1 MYWGKPKNNEARLA
15 HICKSTPIID
25 THNDLPYLLRLQLH
39 NEFQDE
45 FKFKFNDT
53 LTSNTDIPRLKKGK
67 IGVQFLSCYIE
78 CKESDHLY
86 QDFNKP
92 NSAVRDTMEQI
103 DVTKRLTQAYPS
115 DLALVHSA
123 EEAIKQYKCGKI
135 AIALGVE
142 GLHQVDSSLA
152 VLRMYHELGVRYIT
166 LTHNCDNPF
175 ATAASSVV
183 GGLPDKGLSS
193 FGKDCILEMNSLG
206 IMVDLSHVSL
216 RTMYDAL
223 EVTKAP
229 VMFSHSSAFALTNNE
244 RNVRDDVLLKVK
256 ENGGVVCV
264 NFFPMF
270 LVQKGRLVDEVTIE
284 DAVDH
289 VMHIVNLIGWDHV
302 GFGSDFDGIPCGPQ
316 GLEDVSKY
324 PDLVYKL
331 MERSQAT
338 DDDIA
343 KVMGGNVMRVW
354 REAERVSQQS
364 KDIAPVETNWE
375 KREWKFF
382 KYLTELPE
390 LFPGAYNAKN
400 NVYDDSQSLVL
411 TNSEEALSTN
421 AEN

>member
-78 CKESDHLY
+78 CKESDRLY

-135 AIALGVE
+135 AIAL
-142 GLHQVDSSLA
+142 
-152 VLRMYHELGVRYIT
+152 
-166 LTHNCDNPF
+166 DNPF

-193 FGKDCILEMNSLG
+193 FGKDCILEMNRLG

-229 VMFSHSSAFALTNNE
+229 VMFSH
-244 RNVRDDVLLKVK
+244 
-256 ENGGVVCV
+256 
-264 NFFPMF
+264 
-270 LVQKGRLVDEVTIE
+270 
-284 DAVDH
+284 
-289 VMHIVNLIGWDHV
+289 
-302 GFGSDFDGIPCGPQ
+302 
-316 GLEDVSKY
+316 
-324 PDLVYKL
+324 
-331 MERSQAT
+331 
-338 DDDIA
+338 
-343 KVMGGNVMRVW
+343 
-354 REAERVSQQS
+354 
-364 KDIAPVETNWE
+364 
-375 KREWKFF
+375 
-382 KYLTELPE
+382 
-390 LFPGAYNAKN
+390 
-400 NVYDDSQSLVL
+400 
-411 TNSEEALSTN
+411 
-421 AEN
+421 